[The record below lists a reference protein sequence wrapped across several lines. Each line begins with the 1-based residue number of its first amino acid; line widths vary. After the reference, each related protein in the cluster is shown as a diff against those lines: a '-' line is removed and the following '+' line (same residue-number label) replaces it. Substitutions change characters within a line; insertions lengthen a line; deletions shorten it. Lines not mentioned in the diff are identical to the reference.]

1 VEVCVRILPR
11 CQEVLVRASC
21 SDDIAHARARQS
33 EPRERHLGRR
43 RLDRFV
49 LEDFLKFAGRIDPTL
64 RLERRNSLRGPLLIG
79 EQFKLRLLTA
89 QRGGEVLH
97 LLWSALDLDAAS
109 GRRNSCSEN
118 GGRPTRIYTR
128 IWSRS
133 P

>member
-1 VEVCVRILPR
+1 
-11 CQEVLVRASC
+11 
-21 SDDIAHARARQS
+21 
-33 EPRERHLGRR
+33 
-43 RLDRFV
+43 V

-79 EQFKLRLLTA
+79 EQFNLRLLTA